1 MFCYI
6 DFFRFYFFYSKR
18 PSKEHGYKMGERRLG
33 SGGRVFGPNDLQ
45 ICRAIDGRM
54 ETAQEYV
61 KKVRL
66 LL

>member
-1 MFCYI
+1 
-6 DFFRFYFFYSKR
+6 
-18 PSKEHGYKMGERRLG
+18 MGERRLG

-66 LL
+66 YYNIEVLKFLPGIVII